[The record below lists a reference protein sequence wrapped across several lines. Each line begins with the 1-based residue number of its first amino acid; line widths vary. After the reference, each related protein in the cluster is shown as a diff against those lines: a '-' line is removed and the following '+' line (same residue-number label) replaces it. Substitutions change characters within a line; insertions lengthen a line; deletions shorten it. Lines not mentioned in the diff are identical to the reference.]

1 MKIVCVGGGPAG
13 LYLAILMKKADPAHR
28 ITVLERNQPSDTF
41 GFGVVFSDQTLS
53 YLREADA
60 DSYAQITRQFAHWDD
75 IAIHYRGEL
84 LTSTG
89 HGFCGLSR
97 QALLSILQQRCQELG
112 VELRF
117 EQELH
122 GSDLERYKDAD
133 LLLGTDG
140 LNSTVRTHYEQEF
153 GPQIDLRPNRFV
165 WLGTTF
171 PFAAFTFY
179 FKENAHGL
187 WRVHAYRYAP
197 DAPAGE
203 PQSTFIVE
211 CTDETFRRSGLSATD
226 EAGTLAYCE
235 ELFRS
240 ELAGHRLLNNRSI
253 WRRFPTVRCHR
264 WHYRNIALLG
274 DAVHTAHF
282 SIGSGTKLALE
293 DAIALHDALRHHP
306 DIATALSAYEA
317 ARRPVVESL
326 QRAAQTSLEWFENT
340 ERYTGLPPLQ
350 FAFSLLTRSLRLTHE
365 NLRLRDP
372 ALIKRVDEQ
381 CAQAAA
387 TQLATAEPQ
396 ADPAIDRAL
405 PCAHAPHSPMT
416 TPAVRAAAPPPMFTQ
431 FRLRGLTLVNRVVVS
446 PMCQYSADDGDIDD
460 WHLVHL
466 GSRAVGGAGLVIA
479 EMTDVSREGRITPGC
494 AGLYTP
500 AHATRWA
507 RVTEFVHRYSQ
518 AKIGI
523 QLGHAGRKGAT
534 RLLWEGEDLP
544 LPADESWP
552 LLAASPLPWAP
563 GSQIPRPMDR
573 ADMDAVTRD
582 FVRATELAVEAG
594 FDLIELH
601 MAHGYLLASFLSPLT
616 NQRRDEYGGSLE
628 NRARFPLSVLRAIR
642 AVWPAERPLSVR
654 ISATDWA
661 PGGTAA
667 GEAVATARLL
677 KAAGADIVAVST
689 GQTIPG
695 AKPAYGRLFQTPFA
709 EQIRLEAAI
718 PTIAVGMISSY
729 TDVNSIVAAGRA
741 DLVALARAHLYD
753 PYWTRHAAAEQ
764 EYEVSWPQQYRSV
777 ARYRPRLK

>member
-13 LYLAILMKKADPAHR
+13 LYLAILMKKQDPSHH
-28 ITVLERNQPSDTF
+28 ITVVERNQPSDTF

-60 DSYAQITRQFAHWDD
+60 QSHEQIIRQFAHWDD

-84 LTSTG
+84 ITSTG

-97 QALLSILQQRCQELG
+97 QVLLDILQRRCRELG

-117 EQELH
+117 EQELRA
-122 GSDLERYKDAD
+122 SDLAAYRDAD

-140 LNSTVRTHYEQEF
+140 LNSVVRAAYEAEF
-153 GPQIDLRPNRFV
+153 EPQIDLRPNRFV

-171 PFAAFTFY
+171 PFSAFTFY
-179 FKENAHGL
+179 FNGNAHGL

-211 CTDETFRRSGLSATD
+211 CTEETFRRSGLDPAD
-226 EAGTLAYCE
+226 EAATLAYCE
-235 ELFRS
+235 QLFERELQ
-240 ELAGHRLLNNRSI
+240 GHRLLTNRSI
-253 WRRFPTVRCHR
+253 WRRFPTVRCRR
-264 WHYRNIALLG
+264 WHHRNIALLG
-274 DAVHTAHF
+274 DAAHTAHF

-293 DAIALHDALRHHP
+293 DAIALHAALRQHA
-306 DIATALSAYEA
+306 DIPSALSAYEA

-326 QRAAQTSLEWFENT
+326 QRAAQTSLAWFENT

-365 NLRLRDP
+365 NLRVRDP
-372 ALIKRVDEQ
+372 DLVARVDSR
-381 CAQAAA
+381 CAQDAA
-387 TQLATAEPQ
+387 QQSGVRPLPRSVPSPQ
-396 ADPAIDRAL
+396 S
-405 PCAHAPHSPMT
+405 APHPSP
-416 TPAVRAAAPPPMFTQ
+416 PPPPPPMFTP
-431 FRLRGLTLVNRVVVS
+431 FRLRELTLHNRIVVS
-446 PMCQYSADDGDIDD
+446 PMCQYSAQDGEIDD

-466 GSRAVGGAGLVIA
+466 GSRAMGGAGLVIA
-479 EMTDVSREGRITPGC
+479 EMTDVSAEGRITLGC
-494 AGLYTP
+494 AGLYTRE
-500 AHATRWA
+500 HAARWA
-507 RVTEFVHRYSQ
+507 RVAAFVHRYSD
-518 AKIGI
+518 AKLGI

-534 RLLWEGEDLP
+534 CLIWEGEDRP
-544 LPADESWP
+544 LPEAESWP
-552 LLAASPLPWAP
+552 LLAPSPLPWAAHN
-563 GSQIPRPMDR
+563 QVPRQMDA
-573 ADMDAVTRD
+573 ADMAAVTQD
-582 FVRATELAVEAG
+582 FVRATELAITAG

-616 NQRRDEYGGSLE
+616 NQRQDEYGGSLP
-628 NRARFPLSVLRAIR
+628 NRARFPLAVLRAVR
-642 AVWPAERPLSVR
+642 ARWPAERPISVR
-654 ISATDWA
+654 ISATDWT
-661 PGGTAA
+661 PGGMQ
-667 GEAVATARLL
+667 GEDAVALARLL
-677 KAAGADIVAVST
+677 KDAGADIVSVST
-689 GQTIPG
+689 GQTAPG

-709 EQIRLEAAI
+709 EQIRLEAQI

-729 TDVNSIVAAGRA
+729 PDVNSIIAAGRA

-764 EYEVSWPQQYRSV
+764 EYEIPWPPQYRSV